1 MSDDYRRI
9 APWYDVLIDP
19 FNRALRPIGFALF
32 KPDRNAQ
39 VLEVGCGTGTQLAFY
54 RDRGCRITG
63 IDLSAAMLRAAS
75 GRLAGG
81 TLVCQGD
88 AARLPFPDRTFGLV
102 LANLVLHEMDPA
114 RASDRGGGHAAGHP
128 ATGPD
133 RYHRLPPA
141 APADAERCRGKPLH
155 TDNRTC
161 RRSTALYELSPVY
174 RRRRHPRTGRP
185 AWVADRSLPTGQR
198 RQYRHLPFA
207 PNAAREKDLK
217 CKRPKASND
226 DFHSS
231 VAGC

>member
-32 KPDRNAQ
+32 KPDRNAP

-75 GRLAGG
+75 GRLTGG

-102 LANLVLHEMDPA
+102 LATLVLHEVDPA
-114 RASDRGGGHAAGHP
+114 VRATVVEDMLRVTVPQGRIGIIDYNPQPRRTLKGALANRFIRMIERAAGRRHY
-128 ATGPD
+128 TNY
-133 RYHRLPPA
+133 RRFI
-141 APADAERCRGKPLH
+141 DAEGVPGL
-155 TDNRTC
+155 
-161 RRSTALYELSPVY
+161 
-174 RRRRHPRTGRP
+174 
-185 AWVADRSLPTGQR
+185 
-198 RQYRHLPFA
+198 
-207 PNAAREKDLK
+207 AARHGLQIERCQRVSGGNIGIYRL
-217 CKRPKASND
+217 RQMPPGEGPEMQKAQSEQ
-226 DFHSS
+226 
-231 VAGC
+231 